1 MAIKIQ
7 GQTVIDNG
15 QNINVTGAVT
25 ATNFILSDGSS
36 ANGGATIIVSDTAPN
51 AASLAEG
58 ALWWNS
64 SADDASLYILYIDPD
79 SAVKQWIE
87 ASPTTTPLSLDAYDT
102 SAEVDAKISNI
113 PSVDLSNYDTS
124 AEVDVKI
131 SNIPSVDLSDYDTSA
146 EVDAKISNAALSIS
160 SLPTLP

>member
-7 GQTVIDNG
+7 GQTVIDNN
-15 QNINVTGAVT
+15 QNVSVTGTVT
-25 ATNFILSDGSS
+25 ATNFVRSDGSS
-36 ANGGATIIVSDTAPN
+36 ANGGATISVSDTAPST
-51 AASLAEG
+51 ASLGEG

-64 SADDASLYILYIDPD
+64 SADDASLYILYTDPD
-79 SAVKQWIE
+79 SAAKQWIE
-87 ASPTTTPLSLDAYDT
+87 ASPTTTPLNLDAYDT
-102 SAEVDAKISNI
+102 SAEVDAKISNVT
-113 PSVDLSNYDTS
+113 VDLSGYDTS

-131 SNIPSVDLSDYDTSA
+131 SNIPSVDLSNYDTSA

>member
-7 GQTVIDNG
+7 GQTVIDNS

-113 PSVDLSNYDTS
+113 PSVDLS
-124 AEVDVKI
+124 
-131 SNIPSVDLSDYDTSA
+131 DYDTSA

>member
-7 GQTVIDNG
+7 GQTVIDNN
-15 QNINVTGAVT
+15 QNINVDGTVT

-36 ANGGATIIVSDTAPN
+36 ANGGAVIIVLDTAPDV
-51 AASLAEG
+51 AGLEEG

-87 ASPTTTPLSLDAYDT
+87 L
-102 SAEVDAKISNI
+102 V
-113 PSVDLSNYDTS
+113 
-124 AEVDVKI
+124 
-131 SNIPSVDLSDYDTSA
+131 
-146 EVDAKISNAALSIS
+146 
-160 SLPTLP
+160 LPQLHLIWMLMILQQKLMLRYQMLQLI

>member
-7 GQTVIDNG
+7 GQTVIDNN
-15 QNINVTGAVT
+15 QNVSVTGTVT
-25 ATNFILSDGSS
+25 ATNFILADGSS
-36 ANGGATIIVSDTAPN
+36 ANGGATISVSDTAPSTAN
-51 AASLAEG
+51 LEEG

-79 SAVKQWIE
+79 SAAKQWVE

-102 SAEVDAKISNI
+102 SAEVDVKISNVT
-113 PSVDLSNYDTS
+113 VDLSNYDTS
-124 AEVDVKI
+124 AEVD
-131 SNIPSVDLSDYDTSA
+131 T
-146 EVDAKISNAALSIS
+146 KISNAALSIA